1 MSDKEIFIL
10 KIKIPMKAMAAAATR
25 KVTKSKE
32 NSAPDSILVKLT
44 EINIRKVM
52 KKGRKGGLPL
62 NDLGHNK
69 P

>member
-1 MSDKEIFIL
+1 
-10 KIKIPMKAMAAAATR
+10 MKAMAAAATK